1 MGKIFI
7 IVLTLLA
14 APLLGQHH
22 GLWVGRNS
30 LNSQKDLQQL
40 NEIDQQ
46 LGLTDLYLQVRA
58 LGTNVYDQ
66 SNQNQILLDDI
77 IEFCHQRQIKVHAWI
92 NVMYV
97 WSKQNPPAA
106 SDHTFNLEADHLM
119 TNADNDSP
127 KLKLLRQKG
136 VEGFFVDPGAFSNF
150 NQIVSLSKSLIAELH
165 FDGIHLDYLRY
176 PGRGFIFSKYLRTQ
190 FMKRYYLDPIH
201 LFKGFNQHISW
212 QKLYGNFLLN
222 ELNNFVENLR
232 IELNNINNKSML
244 SVAVKPDMERAKTE
258 YYQDWLNWLQKGDC
272 DYVLMMNYSPDDY
285 EFIRNLDNAARTKL
299 KDKIV
304 CGIGAYYLDQ
314 KQLEQRMVLV
324 QKSGLKGYALFSFT
338 TLKEQPE
345 ILSLVNIKN

>member
-1 MGKIFI
+1 MGKILI
-7 IVLTLLA
+7 IVLTLLT

-22 GLWVGRNS
+22 GLWVVRNS
-30 LNSQKDLQQL
+30 LNSQKDLQKL
-40 NEIDQQ
+40 DEIDQR
-46 LGLTDLYLQVRA
+46 LELTDLYLQVRA
-58 LGTNVYDQ
+58 LGANVYEK
-66 SNQNQILLDDI
+66 SNQNHFSMDDI
-77 IEFCHQRQIKVHAWI
+77 IEFCHKRQIKVHAWI
-92 NVMYV
+92 NVLYV
-97 WSKQNPPAA
+97 WSKQNPPADTA
-106 SDHTFNLEADHLM
+106 HTFNLEADHLM
-119 TNADNDSP
+119 TNVDNDTP
-127 KLKLLRQKG
+127 ELKLFRQKG
-136 VEGFFVDPGAFSNF
+136 VEGFFVDPGAFGNF
-150 NQIVSLSKSLIAELH
+150 NQIISLSKSLIKEHH

-201 LFKGFNQHISW
+201 LFKGFNQDISW
-212 QKLYGNFLLN
+212 QELYGNFLLN

-232 IELNNINNKSML
+232 IELSSINNKSML
-244 SVAVKPDMERAKTE
+244 SVAVKPNLERAKTE

-285 EFIRNLDNAARTKL
+285 EFIRYLDNAAKTKT

-314 KQLEQRMVLV
+314 KRLEQRMALV

-345 ILSLVNIKN
+345 IISLVNINN